1 VLSCRRAKWL
11 NVQIFE
17 KSCSP
22 AVGQSA
28 ELREFSPTLATPAGK
43 LHSLQPRIYSP
54 RATFP
59 DDTRP
64 SETSLFH
71 KNAAESRAKEEHW
84 DVLWVSMMPA
94 VRDLGG
100 FASVGRRNNFATT
113 LPKHFFD
120 AVMLDARPGITATI
134 RGRVPKSSKRGKLN
148 DPANCF
154 RVTPQILMGP
164 TRHRLGRFFPQLNDR
179 AKQTGLR
186 ALSTTWRSFLGSAV
200 FSAAK

>member
-1 VLSCRRAKWL
+1 MLSCRRAKWL

-28 ELREFSPTLATPAGK
+28 ELREVSPTLATPARK
-43 LHSLQPRIYSP
+43 LHSLQPRISSP

-59 DDTRP
+59 DATRP
-64 SETSLFH
+64 SEISLFH

-134 RGRVPKSSKRGKLN
+134 RGRVQKSSKIVPQAVLLILLLQL
-148 DPANCF
+148 AL
-154 RVTPQILMGP
+154 TPHKHTAPIQVSQDSSHHP
-164 TRHRLGRFFPQLNDR
+164 WEQGR
-179 AKQTGLR
+179 
-186 ALSTTWRSFLGSAV
+186 
-200 FSAAK
+200 